1 MGNSESVAKKHYL
14 QVTDEHFE
22 RAIIPSSTE
31 VAQKAAHQMR
41 ADHAQTETD
50 KIAAHEKPLAVQ
62 GDALICEDAQNE
74 KVAEEGLEP
83 PTRGL

>member
-41 ADHAQTETD
+41 ADRNRQ
-50 KIAAHEKPLAVQ
+50 
-62 GDALICEDAQNE
+62 
-74 KVAEEGLEP
+74 
-83 PTRGL
+83 

>member
-1 MGNSESVAKKHYL
+1 
-14 QVTDEHFE
+14 
-22 RAIIPSSTE
+22 
-31 VAQKAAHQMR
+31 MR